1 METIKFKAVLPDDTE
16 LIGPIRGNA
25 GMVGDGIVRVLGES
39 EARWLATLRIDIAK
53 DRVKDSRPTELY
65 EPEPGCVAIYPDY
78 SEEGDGDPVV
88 IPLIGTKFSIAERT

>member
-1 METIKFKAVLPDDTE
+1 MVIRFKAE
-16 LIGPIRGNA
+16 LRDGSVVVGPIRGNA

-53 DRVKDSRPTELY
+53 NRVKESRPTGLY

-78 SEEGDGDPVV
+78 SATGDGDPVV
-88 IPLIGTKFSIAERT
+88 IPLIGTKFSIGERT